1 MREYIVY
8 YRERGNTKA
17 YETRCTVTVNN
28 KKEARENFEE
38 WDNQQYILPL
48 YQHREFLS
56 RHIYLR

>member
-17 YETRCTVTVNN
+17 HETRCTVTANN

-38 WDNQQYILPL
+38 WDNQDKKWTITRIEKDLKN
-48 YQHREFLS
+48 
-56 RHIYLR
+56 I

>member
-17 YETRCTVTVNN
+17 HETRCTVTANN

-38 WDNQQYILPL
+38 WDNQDKKWTITKIEKDL
-48 YQHREFLS
+48 
-56 RHIYLR
+56 